1 MIFKGNAFNYIIVG
15 SEEVITIKKL
25 ITATIIMMLVAF
37 MCGCSSRRIV
47 SQADELTM
55 NKWSNSDKFDKEISL
70 EFSDSKATLHLKT
83 TNYSGKISGL
93 AIIDEK
99 TITINDTTLNQ
110 DFSFN
115 YELFGDKI
123 NLEYNNNT
131 LELKKIAVKNTQK

>member
-25 ITATIIMMLVAF
+25 ITATIIMMLVTF
-37 MCGCSSRRIV
+37 MCGCNSRSIV

-70 EFSDSKATLHLKT
+70 EFSDRKATLNLKT